1 MDIVN
6 VIGRPVACKLS
17 WIAWC
22 LLMIGWS
29 APAAAAPSLSVTDI
43 GVNVG
48 GNTEWSVTVS
58 PDPNLFFDAGEGQ
71 GLGGSLDV
79 ELAFE
84 ITGSDLL
91 SASVD
96 PNDWPNNNPGNNP
109 FTGTVTLGVDI
120 DLAADTLFAALGSEF
135 FTSAAAVEVLV
146 IETMGSGLTAVS
158 WGGHTFLP
166 GTLNEY
172 IGSRIAQAG
181 INFDGFQGSVGDFVG
196 TFEEGDFDEDGDVD
210 SADEALWEI
219 GYGIASGAVHGD
231 GDADSD
237 FDVDGN
243 DFLIWQRQFG
253 FPFSP
258 VIGSASTS
266 PIPEPT
272 GFTLLSLAL
281 GLVAA
286 SRGTR

>member
-1 MDIVN
+1 
-6 VIGRPVACKLS
+6 
-17 WIAWC
+17 
-22 LLMIGWS
+22 MIGWS
-29 APAAAAPSLSVTDI
+29 ASAAAAPLLSVTDI
-43 GVNVG
+43 GLNG
-48 GNTEWSVTVS
+48 SGNTEWRVEVS

-120 DLAADTLFAALGSEF
+120 DLAADTLFVALGSEF

-146 IETMGSGLTAVS
+146 IETMGSGPTTVS
-158 WGGHTFLP
+158 WGGHTLLP
-166 GTLNEY
+166 GLPNEY

-181 INFDGFQGSVGDFVG
+181 INFDGFQGSVPVI
-196 TFEEGDFDEDGDVD
+196 EADFDEDGDVD

-219 GYGIASGAVHGD
+219 GYGTTSGAVHGD
-231 GDADSD
+231 GDADTD

-253 FPFSP
+253 FPLSP
-258 VIGSASTS
+258 AIGSASTF
-266 PIPEPT
+266 PVPEPP
-272 GFTLLSLAL
+272 GFTLLSLAVV
-281 GLVAA
+281 LVAA
-286 SRGTR
+286 SRSTRKT